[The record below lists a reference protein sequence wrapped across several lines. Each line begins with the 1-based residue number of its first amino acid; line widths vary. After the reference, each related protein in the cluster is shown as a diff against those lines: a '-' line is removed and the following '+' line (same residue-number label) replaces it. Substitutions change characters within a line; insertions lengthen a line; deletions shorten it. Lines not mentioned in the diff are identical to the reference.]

1 MNIVATKRWTLAL
14 AFVWGTLIAACAPT
28 QPTATAAPTR
38 PTTPSAPGE
47 EQVIEVVARAYQF
60 EPSEIQVSV
69 NRPVRFVVRSADI
82 DHTFD
87 IKADRQAQE
96 MLVNL
101 AVPAGRTVETTYT
114 FEETGTY
121 YLYCMLHEAQGMTG
135 SIEVTP

>member
-1 MNIVATKRWTLAL
+1 M
-14 AFVWGTLIAACAPT
+14 
-28 QPTATAAPTR
+28 
-38 PTTPSAPGE
+38 
-47 EQVIEVVARAYQF
+47 VARAYQF

-101 AVPAGRTVETTYT
+101 AVPAGRTVSVSPL
-114 FEETGTY
+114 F
-121 YLYCMLHEAQGMTG
+121 LKNIAG
-135 SIEVTP
+135 SRDVAFSRVLRFLPRRNM